1 MAEGTLADFFGIR
14 NSIYGPFENIA
25 LCQKNEGCVLEW
37 DDMNILSKR
46 ALLSPQQL
54 LACLIRGAC
63 VQLSLMTGYCF

>member
-46 ALLSPQQL
+46 AH
-54 LACLIRGAC
+54 
-63 VQLSLMTGYCF
+63 